1 MNRKTLLIAFTTA
14 SCALLYSQTA
24 TDPNEGLT
32 ISHDPVANP
41 TMPFEVTWWSRPNF
55 YYFVLQTSDLT
66 QSWSY
71 HDYAV
76 KGSPGTGGLG
86 DVEGFQF
93 DSSASKLFFRIQFFD
108 PSSNDPILLADF
120 DGDFVSNKAELDL
133 GTDVFD
139 LLISDP
145 DLLADEWELFFFG
158 DLSQDDTGNDD
169 TDYTNNLEESQLGLD
184 PTADEKGLAL
194 TYTYDDLGR
203 LTAVSGNSTVLSYT
217 LDEEGNIT
225 LTD

>member
-1 MNRKTLLIAFTTA
+1 MKRTLISMTLAIACSGWLKA
-14 SCALLYSQTA
+14 KTA
-24 TDPNEGLT
+24 TDLNEGPT
-32 ISHDPVANP
+32 ITRDPAVNP
-41 TMPFEVTWWSRPNF
+41 TLPFEVTFWGRPNF

-66 QSWSY
+66 NDWAY
-71 HDYAV
+71 HDFAV
-76 KGSPGTGGLG
+76 KGVAGTGGLG
-86 DVEGFQF
+86 EVEGFRF
-93 DSSASKLFFRIQFFD
+93 DSSASSLFFRIQFFD
-108 PSSNDPILLADF
+108 PSSNDPVLLADF
-120 DGDFVSNKAELDL
+120 DGDFVSNKAELDQ

-139 LLISDP
+139 LVFSDP

-158 DLSQDDTGNDD
+158 DLSQGDTDNDD

-184 PTADEKGLAL
+184 PSADEKGLAL

-203 LTAVSGNSTVLSYT
+203 LTAVSGNTTAVSYT

>member
-1 MNRKTLLIAFTTA
+1 M
-14 SCALLYSQTA
+14 ALLSVCSGWLVAQTA
-24 TDPNEGLT
+24 TDLNEGLT
-32 ISHDPVANP
+32 VTHDPATNP
-41 TMPFEVTWWSRPNF
+41 TLPFELTFWGRPNF

-66 QSWSY
+66 TDWAY
-71 HDYAV
+71 HDFAV
-76 KGSPGTGGLG
+76 KGVAGAGGLG
-86 DVEGFQF
+86 EVEGFRF
-93 DSSASKLFFRIQFFD
+93 DSSTSKLFFRIQFFD
-108 PSSNDPILLADF
+108 QNSNDPVLLADF
-120 DGDFVSNKAELDL
+120 DGDFVTNKAELDQ

-139 LLISDP
+139 LVFSDP

-158 DLSQDDTGNDD
+158 DLSQGDTDNDD

-203 LTAVSGNSTVLSYT
+203 LTAVSGNATTASYT

-225 LTD
+225 LAD

>member
-1 MNRKTLLIAFTTA
+1 MKRQTLLIALAAT
-14 SCALLYSQTA
+14 SCGAVLAQTA
-24 TDPNEGLT
+24 TDPNEGL
-32 ISHDPVANP
+32 IIVHDPVTNP
-41 TMPFEVTWWSRPNF
+41 TMPFEVTWWARPNF

-76 KGSPGTGGLG
+76 KGTAGAGGLG
-86 DVEGFQF
+86 DLEGFQF
-93 DSSASKLFFRIQFFD
+93 DSSASMLFFRIEFTDD
-108 PSSNDPILLADF
+108 PNAEVLLADF
-120 DGDFVSNKAELDL
+120 DGDFISNKAELDQ

-139 LLISDP
+139 MLFSDP

-169 TDYTNNLEESQLGLD
+169 ADFTDNLEESQLGLD
-184 PTADEKGLAL
+184 PTVDEKGLAL
-194 TYTYDDLGR
+194 SYTYDDLGR
-203 LTAVSGNSTVLSYT
+203 LTGVSGNSSAASYT

-225 LTD
+225 LAD